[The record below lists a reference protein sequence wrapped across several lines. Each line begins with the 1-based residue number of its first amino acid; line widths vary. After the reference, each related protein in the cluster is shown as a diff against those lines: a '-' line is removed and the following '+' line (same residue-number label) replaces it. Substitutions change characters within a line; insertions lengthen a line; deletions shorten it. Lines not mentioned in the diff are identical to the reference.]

1 MGMALG
7 CLTRSRCAVALAL
20 PLDVMRIEDSGLIDP
35 GWRERVPNNGVVA
48 ESVVS
53 IVYRKDNPKQIHGW
67 DDLTR
72 YSHVVLS
79 GPGTLPSKHSVTCAK
94 RNISQCCPSS
104 AFIQSLPR

>member
-1 MGMALG
+1 MGRKLG
-7 CLTRSRCAVALAL
+7 CLTESLCAVALAL

-53 IVYRKDNPKQIHGW
+53 IVYRKDNPKQIRGW

-72 YSHVVLS
+72 YAPVVLS
-79 GPGTLPSKHSVTCAK
+79 GPGTLSPKDNETCAK
-94 RNISQCCPSS
+94 RQ
-104 AFIQSLPR
+104 